1 MGNIYQWDELI
12 RCQRASFTSFIC
24 VKEVMLLLAGCLVCC
39 FVTGGT
45 QTHQHNKGHYFEKAF
60 ITRCM
65 KLGKEGALVLGYE
78 LIRFQTDVA
87 LLETFSVPRGSR
99 VRFAAKTVRLDKTY
113 PYWQLPPE
121 SPNSAAPHP
130 SPRPSRSGLAH
141 QPSPHLPQCRL
152 IRAPLSTPRIRLTTD
167 PVATDTQRGGQ
178 PSVTE
183 GPQTLGGKGP
193 SSPHPPNSLSRAPTT
208 PPKAH

>member
-1 MGNIYQWDELI
+1 MFNKVKRALWCRDMNSSDSRPL
-12 RCQRASFTSFIC
+12 QR
-24 VKEVMLLLAGCLVCC
+24 GLVETCS
-39 FVTGGT
+39 
-45 QTHQHNKGHYFEKAF
+45 
-60 ITRCM
+60 
-65 KLGKEGALVLGYE
+65 VL
-78 LIRFQTDVA
+78 
-87 LLETFSVPRGSR
+87 RGSR
-99 VRFAAKTVRLDKTY
+99 VRFAAKTVRLDKNILIGNFLQKVPTR
-113 PYWQLPPE
+113 W
-121 SPNSAAPHP
+121 PHIP

-193 SSPHPPNSLSRAPTT
+193 SNPHPPSSLSRAPTT